1 MGMKDEIDAA
11 LQAHAAWRKHF
22 KDYLYGHAACDL
34 DAVSATDQCDFGRWL
49 GKEGHRLMPTDLHG
63 QITTAHAEFHRV
75 AGDIVHK
82 IKQKQFDEARQ
93 DIAREGRLNNISAQL
108 TALLLKA
115 TLREAGGP
123 GTAPPAATASASPPG
138 EPLPASAG
146 APHN

>member
-22 KDYLYGHAACDL
+22 KDYLYGHAAFDL

-49 GKEGHRLMPTDLHG
+49 GKEGHRLMPTELHD

-75 AGDIVHK
+75 AGSIIQM

-93 DIAREGRLNNISAQL
+93 DIAREGALNRVSAQL

-115 TLREAGGP
+115 TLREAGG
-123 GTAPPAATASASPPG
+123 TSPTG
-138 EPLPASAG
+138 EPARAPEAALRTDQPAQ
-146 APHN
+146 